1 MFYDNTQGISF
12 TFKQETGMTVEKLI
26 EKLKTLNPKDEV
38 LIEVDYDELVAL
50 RGDSEITIELVSK
63 HNRIASEE
71 EEGNVR
77 RAAVIRL

>member
-1 MFYDNTQGISF
+1 
-12 TFKQETGMTVEKLI
+12 MTVEKLI